1 MPVSFS
7 SAGAQHSRTGS
18 ASSAAARRLHTD
30 VALWRYSP
38 NAELGSDFGADL
50 DAAGDADLD
59 AAGGELQRPKLLLIH
74 GFRGDHHGLQLIVDA
89 LPEYEV
95 LVPDLP
101 GFGATPPARS
111 AAGRGVEH
119 TVEVYA
125 GFVEGLAAHLEL
137 GSKDV
142 LMGHSFGT
150 TIVAAHAAQD
160 QRRWAALVLSAPIS
174 NQVFSGP
181 MLPGAAAVELY
192 YQVSRFLPEVAGN
205 LLLRSAAALAITN
218 LTMAVDKDPRVSAY
232 VRDQHKRFFGGYA
245 DRATLLQ
252 AYRASSRHTVAD
264 YAGALDLPV
273 LLLPGAKDQ
282 LSTPAGQRRLRD
294 ALPQGRLEII
304 RGAGHLLHYERPAQ
318 LARALR
324 RFLQHLS

>member
-1 MPVSFS
+1 MELAFS
-7 SAGAQHSRTGS
+7 AAGAQHGRTGMV
-18 ASSAAARRLHTD
+18 SSAAARRVHAE
-30 VALWRYSP
+30 VALWSYSP
-38 NAELGSDFGADL
+38 DSEHGADPGNVDA
-50 DAAGDADLD
+50 DAAA
-59 AAGGELQRPKLLLIH
+59 QRPRLLLIH

-111 AAGRGVEH
+111 AAGRGAKH
-119 TVEVYA
+119 TVELYA
-125 GFVEGLAAHLEL
+125 GFVEGLAAHLGL
-137 GSKDV
+137 GSGDV
-142 LMGHSFGT
+142 LLGHSFGT
-150 TIVAAHAAQD
+150 TITAAHAAQT

-174 NQVFSGP
+174 NEVFSGP

-192 YQVSRFLPEVAGN
+192 YQVSRFLPERAGN
-205 LLLRSAAALAITN
+205 VLLRSAAALAITN
-218 LTMAVDKDPRVSAY
+218 LTMAVDKDPEVSVY
-232 VRDQHKRFFGGYA
+232 VRDQHRRFFGGYT

-264 YAGALDLPV
+264 YAGDLDMPV

-294 ALPQGRLEII
+294 ALPQGHLEII

-318 LARALR
+318 LGRAMR
-324 RFLQHLS
+324 RFLRQLSSGAPAHP